1 MKGLSY
7 SFLRAICA
15 LVIGLVLVMFPD
27 QAGDYFVI
35 TIGVIFLVPSLISII
50 GYFAQSTEMRSRFP
64 IEGVGS
70 LLFGLWLIIMP
81 GFFADLLTFVL
92 GFILVMGG
100 AQQIASLSA
109 ARRWMPVPGGFYV
122 VPVLILLAG
131 LVALFNPTGVRSTAF
146 IIIGI
151 SSLVYAA
158 SELLNWFKF
167 TRRRPKAPGTKDSS
181 SREINNIEDAEI
193 VE

>member
-35 TIGVIFLVPSLISII
+35 TIGVIFLVPSLVSII

-70 LLFGLWLIIMP
+70 LLFGLWLIIMYNP
-81 GFFADLLTFVL
+81 QIQISAESETKRSIFREKDKTKRSKKESAQHSKSRNKSFVMTS
-92 GFILVMGG
+92 V
-100 AQQIASLSA
+100 SA
-109 ARRWMPVPGGFYV
+109 
-122 VPVLILLAG
+122 L
-131 LVALFNPTGVRSTAF
+131 
-146 IIIGI
+146 
-151 SSLVYAA
+151 
-158 SELLNWFKF
+158 
-167 TRRRPKAPGTKDSS
+167 
-181 SREINNIEDAEI
+181 
-193 VE
+193 

>member
-100 AQQIASLSA
+100 VQQIASLSA
-109 ARRWMPVPGGFYV
+109 ARRWMRFYV

-167 TRRRPKAPGTKDSS
+167 TRRRPKTPDASVKAVDD
-181 SREINNIEDAEI
+181 IEDAQIIE
-193 VE
+193 

>member
-35 TIGVIFLVPSLISII
+35 TIGIIFLVPSLVSII
-50 GYFAQSTEMRSRFP
+50 GYFAQNAEMRHRFP

-100 AQQIASLSA
+100 VQQLASLSA

-151 SSLVYAA
+151 SSMVYAA

-167 TRRRPKAPGTKDSS
+167 TRRRPKSPEASVKAIDD
-181 SREINNIEDAEI
+181 IEDAQILE
-193 VE
+193 